1 MRTVLALATLF
12 FATLSQSA
20 LAQTTI
26 LVSNWVPTNHH
37 AFRLISDWCGEI
49 DKVTANRVKCK
60 VLPKAVSSPA
70 KSADAVRDGLADVSS
85 VLDGYVP
92 SPPVMNAITGIPFPP
107 VETTGEAASVAL
119 QRIYDKYFAKF
130 NEHKGLKV
138 LAVWCGSPSNLYTS
152 GKAINS
158 PKDIQGLKIQA
169 NNPDAV
175 AFLRGIGAVPVAKP
189 ISESY
194 EMLSSGIT
202 DGLLS
207 PIESVKSFRLDK
219 FVKSVHS
226 TPILFASISLFIN
239 EGTWQKISPD
249 DRAAIEKLSGERLA
263 RTAGKEFDKADASA
277 VAVLKLAGIERTPL
291 PEAVIQDWKVKG
303 KAQEAAWIAAA
314 KAKGLS
320 NPEQVLSEFRTEI
333 LKVARE
339 H

>member
-1 MRTVLALATLF
+1 MNVLLVLIASILATLSH
-12 FATLSQSA
+12 TA

-37 AFRLISDWCGEI
+37 AYRVLSDWCGEI
-49 DKVTANRVKCK
+49 GKVTASRVKC
-60 VLPKAVSSPA
+60 VILPKAVSSPG
-70 KSADAVRDGLADVSS
+70 KSADAVRDGLADVST

-92 SPPVMNAITGIPFPP
+92 VPPVLSAITGVPFPP
-107 VETTGEAASVAL
+107 LETTGEAASVAY
-119 QRIYDKYFAKF
+119 QRIYDKYLAKF

-138 LAVWCGSPSNLYTS
+138 LAVWCGSPSNIYTS
-152 GKAINS
+152 GKAINE

-175 AFLRGIGAVPVAKP
+175 AFLRAIGAVPVAKP

-219 FVKSVHS
+219 FVKNVRS
-226 TPILFASISLFIN
+226 TPMLLASISLFIN
-239 EGTWQKISPD
+239 ETTWQKLSAE
-249 DRAAIEKLSGERLA
+249 DRTAIEKLSGERFA
-263 RTAGKEFDKADASA
+263 RIAGKEFDKADAASIA
-277 VAVLKLAGIERTPL
+277 ILKAAGIERTPL
-291 PEAVIQDWKVKG
+291 PAALLQDWKARAKPL
-303 KAQEAAWIAAA
+303 EAAWIAAA

-320 NPEQVLSEFRTEI
+320 NPEQVLNEFRAEI
-333 LKVARE
+333 VKVAHE

>member
-1 MRTVLALATLF
+1 MKKLLALAALF
-12 FATLSQSA
+12 LTTLSQSA
-20 LAQTTI
+20 LGQTTI
-26 LVSNWVPTNHH
+26 LVSNWVPPSHH
-37 AFRLISDWCGEI
+37 AFILIKDWCGEI
-49 DKVTANRVKCK
+49 SKVTANRVKCE
-60 VLPKAVSSPA
+60 VLPKAVSSPS

-92 SPPVMNAITGIPFPP
+92 SPPILNAITGIPFPP
-107 VETTGEAASVAL
+107 VETTGEAASVAF

-130 NEHKGLKV
+130 NEHKGLKI
-138 LAVWCGSPSNLYTS
+138 LAVWTGSPSNLYTS
-152 GKAINS
+152 GKAIAS

-169 NNPDAV
+169 NNGDAV

-239 EGTWQKISPD
+239 EGTWKKFTPE

-263 RTAGKEFDKADASA
+263 RIAGREFDKADAAA
-277 VAVLKLAGIERTPL
+277 VAVLKSAGVERTPL
-291 PEAVIQDWKVKG
+291 PDSVIQDWKAKG
-303 KAQEAAWIAAA
+303 KAQETAWIAAA

-320 NPEQVLSEFRTEI
+320 NPEQVLAEFRTEI
-333 LKVARE
+333 INEARKR
-339 H
+339 